1 MIFFKDVAIF
11 FCFFVCL
18 FIINLF
24 FNCLDEKQLMFFSKI
39 NELFIFAIK
48 HQKKNNKNRKKRGKT
63 FAPIMKSNVYC
74 SKR

>member
-39 NELFIFAIK
+39 NELLIFAIK
-48 HQKKNNKNRKKRGKT
+48 HQKKTIKIEKSAGKLLH
-63 FAPIMKSNVYC
+63 PL
-74 SKR
+74 